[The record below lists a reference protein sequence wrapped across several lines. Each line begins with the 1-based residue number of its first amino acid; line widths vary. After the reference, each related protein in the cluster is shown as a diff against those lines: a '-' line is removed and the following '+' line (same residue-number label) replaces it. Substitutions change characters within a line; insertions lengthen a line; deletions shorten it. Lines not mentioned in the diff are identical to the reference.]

1 MPTAPPRSRLYLGF
15 ALLALGAA
23 MAGFFTT
30 FTRPVWRGEFH
41 GPALAYAHGAFVLGW
56 LLLFLAQTLL
66 VRSRQVARHRTLGW
80 VGMAVVPGVVLT
92 TMAMGV
98 YAVQRDLA
106 AGGGEEAFSQIVGTF
121 TTPLIFAALFAA
133 AVAFRRRSDFH
144 KRLML
149 LATLVILWP
158 AFFRF
163 RHYFPGVPRPD
174 LWFAFVLPNT
184 LIALAMLHDRLTT
197 GRVHPVYWTAGLA
210 VIAEAG
216 AEAALYDGPAW
227 RAMAHWLAAFFI

>member
-1 MPTAPPRSRLYLGF
+1 
-15 ALLALGAA
+15 

-41 GPALAYAHGAFVLGW
+41 GPAIAYLHGAFVLAW
-56 LLLFLAQTLL
+56 LLLFLAQAVL
-66 VRSRQVARHRTLGW
+66 VQSRQVARHRILGW
-80 VGMAVVPGVVLT
+80 SGVAVVPGVVLT

-98 YAVQRDLA
+98 YALHRDLV
-106 AGGGEEAFSQIVGTF
+106 AGGGETAVSLLVGTF
-121 TTPLIFAALFAA
+121 TTPLIFAALFTAA
-133 AVAFRRRSDFH
+133 LACRRRPDFH

-174 LWFAFVLPNT
+174 LWFAFVLPNS
-184 LIALAMLHDRLTT
+184 LIVLAMLHDRLKTH
-197 GRVHPVYWTAGLA
+197 RVHPVYWTAGLA

-216 AEAALYDGPAW
+216 AEVALFDGPAW
-227 RAMAHWLAAFFI
+227 RMVAHFLAEFFS